1 MVWVFE
7 LICEKRL
14 KQGCISSVF
23 KWDGLELGMEK
34 MNSQRLRNFFDME
47 LGEIGYDGVVRVA
60 EFRQV
65 YCDLMPIQRSKLED
79 FCHGQLKILMKKGS
93 IVCIGIAYPEHVIDC
108 IDVRLDDGTIDK
120 KAWNIYA
127 REYHKLNRLLN
138 EISKGIADR
147 FEGIPIPATVEGIA
161 VRNVEDYYRM
171 TISHRVIAEN
181 AGLGWRGK
189 NELIVNEKFSCALRF
204 ASVITNLPLIHGE
217 KVGVSCGECKACL
230 DACPFLKNKD
240 RLDNYRESCRRYIIQ
255 LGLEGAVCGK
265 CIKACYRKSIFSSR
279 FKLR

>member
-1 MVWVFE
+1 M
-7 LICEKRL
+7 
-14 KQGCISSVF
+14 F
-23 KWDGLELGMEK
+23 KCDGLELELEK
-34 MNSQRLRNFFDME
+34 VNSQRLRDFFDME
-47 LGEIGYDGVVRVA
+47 LSGIGYDGVIGVA
-60 EFRQV
+60 EFRRV
-65 YCDLMPIQRSKLED
+65 YFDLMPIQRSKLED
-79 FCHGQLKILMKKGS
+79 FCGAQFKILMKKGS
-93 IVCIGIAYPEHVIDC
+93 IICIGIAYPEHVIDC
-108 IDVRLDDGTIDK
+108 IDVRLDDGTVDRD
-120 KAWNIYA
+120 AWNSYA

-138 EISKGIADR
+138 DISRGIADR

-161 VRNVEDYYRM
+161 VGRVEDYYEM

-189 NELIVNEKFSCALRF
+189 NELVVNEKFSCALRF

-240 RLDNYRESCRRYIIQ
+240 KLGNYREGCRRYIVQ

-265 CIKACYRKSIFSSR
+265 CVKACYRQSTFSSR

>member
-1 MVWVFE
+1 VKKVKMKVHA
-7 LICEKRL
+7 IC
-14 KQGCISSVF
+14 V
-23 KWDGLELGMEK
+23 KWDNLEVDMEK
-34 MNSQRLRNFFDME
+34 MNFQRLRNFFDEE
-47 LGEIGYDGVVRVA
+47 LSGIGYDGVVGIA
-60 EFRQV
+60 EFRRV
-65 YCDLMPIQRSKLED
+65 YCDLMPIQRSKLEG
-79 FCHGQLKILMKKGS
+79 FCHGQFKILMKKGS
-93 IVCIGIAYPEHVIDC
+93 IICIGIAYPEQVIDC
-108 IDVRLDDGTIDK
+108 IDVRLDDRMVDK
-120 KAWNIYA
+120 KAWNTYA

-138 EISKGIADR
+138 DISKGIANR
-147 FEGIPIPATVEGIA
+147 FGGIPIAATVEGIA
-161 VRNVEDYYRM
+161 VRNVEDYYGM

-217 KVGVSCGECKACL
+217 KVRVSCGECKACL

-240 RLDNYRESCRRYIIQ
+240 KLDNYRESCRRYIVQ

-265 CIKACYRKSIFSSR
+265 CVKACYRQSIFSSR